1 METTREDVIIYC
13 ISCILAIPVALFI
26 VWLFARII
34 AGACN
39 TVYRFLYKIAPEGS
53 FRRGCAGIAL
63 WIAMVGMV
71 AWFMR
76 DELKIN
82 NEQLFA
88 FLSIWSLAIVIFAV
102 LVKVLP
108 DGIFKRVCG
117 WIFLAVAFGPPLWL
131 CFRHLGK
138 GGRGNNRIWRHVSRG
153 IQCAGAAGATA
164 ASKKERQKNR
174 RSKKQSVDKKNS

>member
-1 METTREDVIIYC
+1 
-13 ISCILAIPVALFI
+13 
-26 VWLFARII
+26 
-34 AGACN
+34 
-39 TVYRFLYKIAPEGS
+39 
-53 FRRGCAGIAL
+53 
-63 WIAMVGMV
+63 MVGMF

-117 WIFLAVAFGPPLWL
+117 WVFLAVAFGPPLWL
-131 CFRHLGK
+131 CFRLLGK

-153 IQCAGAAGATA
+153 IQGAGAAGAAA
-164 ASKKERQKNR
+164 ASKNR
-174 RSKKQSVDKKNS
+174 NGGKPSK